1 MGDTTMNTTQNR
13 DYDVLVVGAGPTGLL
28 LAGDVAAAGL
38 RVALLEKRTEESK
51 LTRAFAVHA
60 RTLEVLDARGLAD
73 ELLKTGA
80 RLSSLSIFG
89 AVHVDM
95 SKLPSRFPEL
105 LITPQYQTERVL
117 TRRALDAGTTL
128 FRGAEVTDLRQ
139 DEDAVEV
146 DARIDGETITFR
158 AAYAVGSD
166 GVRSIVRQLLG
177 VDYPGES
184 AISSVMLAD
193 VQLDTPPDDVL
204 TVGASKQGF
213 AFMAPYGDGWYRVI
227 AWDHAEQLPD
237 SAPVDFDAMSQ
248 LVTSVL
254 GKDYGLRD
262 PRWTS
267 RFHSDERQATSYRV
281 GRVFLAGDAAHC
293 HSPAG
298 GQGMNTGLQDAAN
311 LSWKL
316 VAAVR
321 GWAAPGLL
329 DSYQAERHPVGVR
342 VLKTSGGLLRVSIGQ
357 SAPLRLARALAKTFG
372 AHLTPLARRGG
383 LEVSGISVSYHDQAP
398 AGSHRLVGDRAAD
411 VDLTA
416 DASDKSPTRLYEALR
431 EGRFVLM
438 APEGS
443 PSVDDFLAD
452 WSDRVV
458 TATAPSLTSEWILI
472 RPDGYIAWACDNPTP
487 QSVTTG
493 LTAWLGN

>member
-1 MGDTTMNTTQNR
+1 MNTTQNR

-60 RTLEVLDARGLAD
+60 RTLEELDARGVAD
-73 ELLKTGA
+73 ELLQTGA
-80 RLSSLSIFG
+80 RLSDLSIFG

-95 SKLPSRFPEL
+95 STLPSRFPEL

-117 TRRALDAGTTL
+117 LRRALGAGATL
-128 FRGAEVTDLRQ
+128 LRGAEVTDLRQ
-139 DEDAVEV
+139 DADAVEV
-146 DARIDGETITFR
+146 DALVDGETVTLR

-166 GVRSIVRQLLG
+166 GVRSTVRRLLG

-193 VQLDTPPDDVL
+193 VRLDTPPEDVL
-204 TVGASKQGF
+204 AVGANKQGF

-237 SAPVDFDAMSQ
+237 SAPVDFEAMSR

-254 GKDYGLRD
+254 DRDHGLHD

-267 RFHSDERQATSYRV
+267 RFHSDERQATRYRV

-311 LSWKL
+311 LGWKL

-329 DSYQAERHPVGVR
+329 DSYQAERHPVGAQ
-342 VLKTSGGLLRVSIGQ
+342 VLRTSGGLLRLSIGQ
-357 SAPLRLARALAKTFG
+357 TAPLRLARGLAKALG
-372 AHLTPLARRGG
+372 SHLAPLARRGG
-383 LEVSGISVSYHDQAP
+383 MEVSGISVSYRDQAP

-411 VDLTA
+411 IDLA
-416 DASDKSPTRLYEALR
+416 DPGSDADGKAPTRLYEALR
-431 EGRFVLM
+431 EGRFVLVG
-438 APEGS
+438 PEGTS
-443 PSVDDFLAD
+443 SGEGLPAD

-458 TATAPSLTSEWILI
+458 TATAPSLTSEWVLV
-472 RPDGYIAWACDNPTP
+472 RPDGYVAWAAENPSTE
-487 QSVTTG
+487 QAHTG
-493 LTAWLGN
+493 LGAWLGN

>member
-1 MGDTTMNTTQNR
+1 MNTAQNR
-13 DYDVLVVGAGPTGLL
+13 DYDVLVVGGGPTGLL

-38 RVALLEKRTEESK
+38 RVALLEKRTEESE

-60 RTLEVLDARGLAD
+60 RTLEELDARGVAD
-73 ELLKTGA
+73 ELLGTGA
-80 RLSSLSIFG
+80 RLTSLSLFG
-89 AVHVDM
+89 AVRVDM

-117 TRRALDAGTTL
+117 LGRALDAGATL
-128 FRGAEVTDLRQ
+128 LRGAEVTALRQ
-139 DEDAVEV
+139 DADAVEV
-146 DARIDGETITFR
+146 DAVVDGGTVTLR

-166 GVRSIVRQLLG
+166 GVRSTVRRLLG

-193 VQLDTPPDDVL
+193 VQLDTEPEDVL
-204 TVGASKQGF
+204 TVGASRQGF

-237 SAPVDFDAMSQ
+237 SAPVDFEAMSR

-329 DSYQAERHPVGVR
+329 DSYQAERHPVGAH
-342 VLKTSGGLLRVSIGQ
+342 VLRTSGGLLRLSIGQ
-357 SAPLRLARALAKTFG
+357 SAPLRLARGLAKALG
-372 AHLTPLARRGG
+372 SHLAPLARRGG
-383 LEVSGISVSYHDQAP
+383 MEVSGISVSYREQAP

-411 VDLTA
+411 IDLTSA
-416 DASDKSPTRLYEALR
+416 DGDKAPTRLYEALR
-431 EGRFVLM
+431 EGRFVLVGP
-438 APEGS
+438 AGS
-443 PSVDDFLAD
+443 ADADGSAEFPDD
-452 WSDRVV
+452 WCDRVV
-458 TATAPSLTSEWILI
+458 TATAPSLTSEWVLV
-472 RPDGYIAWACDNPTP
+472 RPDGYVAWAADNPTP
-487 QSVTTG
+487 AQVRAG

>member
-1 MGDTTMNTTQNR
+1 MNSAQNR

-38 RVALLEKRTEESK
+38 RVALLEKRREESK

-60 RTLEVLDARGLAD
+60 RTLEELDARGLAD
-73 ELLKTGA
+73 ELLQTGA
-80 RLSSLSIFG
+80 RLSDLSIFG

-117 TRRALDAGTTL
+117 LRRALDAGATL
-128 FRGAEVTDLRQ
+128 LRGAEVTGLRQ
-139 DEDAVEV
+139 DADAVEV
-146 DARIDGETITFR
+146 DALVDGETVTLR

-166 GVRSIVRQLLG
+166 GVRSTVRRLLD

-193 VQLDTPPDDVL
+193 VRLDTPPEDVL
-204 TVGASKQGF
+204 AVGASKQGF

-237 SAPVDFDAMSQ
+237 SAPVDFEALCR

-254 GKDYGLRD
+254 GKDHGLHD

-281 GRVFLAGDAAHC
+281 GRVFLTGDAAHC

-329 DSYQAERHPVGVR
+329 DSYQAERHPVGAH
-342 VLKTSGGLLRVSIGQ
+342 VLRTSGGLLRLSIGQ
-357 SAPLRLARALAKTFG
+357 SAPLRLARGLAKALG
-372 AHLTPLARRGG
+372 SHLAPLARRGG
-383 LEVSGISVSYHDQAP
+383 MEVSGISVSYRDQAP

-411 VDLTA
+411 VALAAPA
-416 DASDKSPTRLYEALR
+416 DGKGPTRLYEALR
-431 EGRFVLM
+431 EGRFVLVGPD
-438 APEGS
+438 ATTSGE
-443 PSVDDFLAD
+443 DFPAD

-458 TATAPSLTSEWILI
+458 TATAPSLTSEWLLV
-472 RPDGYIAWACDNPTP
+472 RPDGYIAWAAENPTP
-487 QSVTTG
+487 TQVRTG